1 MVQRKREREKAKRI
15 FERGLFFLARLMLLN
30 PYTSIGEI
38 AKKSRAREE
47 EEKEKERESEREYG
61 GNNSLCSFCWT
72 VISFN
77 TRTPE
82 MGATTELA
90 FSFEISS

>member
-1 MVQRKREREKAKRI
+1 
-15 FERGLFFLARLMLLN
+15 MLLN
-30 PYTSIGEI
+30 PYTSMGEI

-47 EEKEKERESEREYG
+47 EEKEKERGEKEKEREREYG

-82 MGATTELA
+82 MGGNNGVSVQ
-90 FSFEISS
+90 F